1 MYQEIRIMKLNQLLF
16 TPNITVLTRNGTLS
30 TSKTMLRM
38 LLRVITR
45 NLDSISIDHSTLF
58 HNSHS
63 EESWN
68 VLVLTMQSLR
78 DGSRTDLPSNS
89 SSMKRLRLS
98 DLNNGRITQWR
109 SNPMEDQPTSD
120 SLQAS
125 TQDGGN
131 CSDMTTLLKNLSI
144 TTTKKIRVAKFWTL
158 MVTLML
164 KTETSSSNQDKNL
177 FPKSGSLSMLMNIQ
191 MSQRRVR

>member
-1 MYQEIRIMKLNQLLF
+1 
-16 TPNITVLTRNGTLS
+16 
-30 TSKTMLRM
+30 
-38 LLRVITR
+38 
-45 NLDSISIDHSTLF
+45 
-58 HNSHS
+58 
-63 EESWN
+63 
-68 VLVLTMQSLR
+68 
-78 DGSRTDLPSNS
+78 
-89 SSMKRLRLS
+89 
-98 DLNNGRITQWR
+98 
-109 SNPMEDQPTSD
+109 MEDQPTSD